1 MNARSQRRA
10 GFLAFPV
17 LVLLAST
24 AAAAP
29 VIVDN
34 PATPPGGATVVTPA
48 ERWRVGGESESEDE
62 FFGVVRQAAMDA
74 AGNTYLLDQQ
84 LHEVRVFDAD
94 GRFVRSFG
102 RQGEGPGELS
112 MPQDL
117 VVLPDGRVGVLHGRP
132 GRLTFFSQEGGE
144 GTDVTLGDGEP
155 FAFSLRAEVAG
166 ARPVVQRS
174 ITTMGDGT
182 LTSTQSLVALDPQTG
197 EVVHTYAHVAE
208 TMENRA
214 PAGSVMIIAR
224 ADAIVDWACGSDGRV
239 YVVRSID
246 RYEIEVHGPDG
257 THERTI
263 WRAYERVAKPKPVL
277 DAERASRRAMAE
289 RFGRTFDE
297 NEIALHYPDI
307 DALFVRPNGELW
319 VLPSEGRRDE
329 DPHTLGVFDVFDA
342 EGRLTRQVEVRVPFV
357 RGRDEF
363 SFEGT
368 DLVVFEDS
376 LDAVRSGAAGGG
388 FVFNTIDDSDRDED
402 EVEALEIVRY
412 SMP

>member
-1 MNARSQRRA
+1 MIARSPDCARI
-10 GFLAFPV
+10 
-17 LVLLAST
+17 LVLLVLASLAGT
-24 AAAAP
+24 AAADP
-29 VIVDN
+29 VVVDN
-34 PATPPGGATVVTPA
+34 PATPPGGTAVLTPA
-48 ERWRVGGESESEDE
+48 ERWRVGGESESEHE

-84 LHEVRVFDAD
+84 LHEVRAFDAD

-117 VVLPDGRVGVLHGRP
+117 VVLPDGRVGILHGRP
-132 GRLTFFSQEGGE
+132 GRLTFFTSEGSE

-166 ARPVVQRS
+166 AWPVVQRS

-197 EVVHTYAHVAE
+197 EVVHTYAHVVE
-208 TMENRA
+208 TTENRA

-224 ADAIVDWACGSDGRV
+224 ADAIADWACGPDGRV

-257 THERTI
+257 AHERTI
-263 WRAYERVAKPKPVL
+263 RRAYERVPKPKSVL
-277 DAERASRRAMAE
+277 DAERESRRAMAE
-289 RFGRTFDE
+289 RFGRSFDE
-297 NEIALHYPDI
+297 NEIAIHYPDI
-307 DALFVRPNGELW
+307 DGLFVRPNGELW
-319 VLPSEGRRDE
+319 VLPSAGRRDE
-329 DPHTLGVFDVFDA
+329 DPQTLGVFDVFDT
-342 EGRLTRQVEVRVPFV
+342 EGRFLRQVEVKVPFV

-363 SFEGT
+363 SFEGA
-368 DLVVFEDS
+368 DLVVFEHS
-376 LDAVRSGAAGGG
+376 LDAVRSGAAGSG
-388 FVFNTIDDSDRDED
+388 FVFNTIGDSERDDD

-412 SMP
+412 SIP